1 VTKVPSPGPAG
12 AGLTSRLTDP
22 SGNSGLMKT
31 IAFEE
36 HYSLPAI
43 VEAHPNSP
51 RKLFDA
57 SRGGGGW
64 PPPGITDLGEERI
77 AAMDA
82 AGLDVQILSNVP
94 GVEAIEIPLAVELAR
109 QANDAVVDAI
119 AAYPDRFLGFA
130 TLPMRDP
137 DAAATELERTVR
149 DHGFVGALINGHV
162 NGRFLDDQFFWPV
175 FECAEK
181 LGVPIYLHPTVPPRP
196 VIDAYYQG
204 FTPAVSA
211 KLAVAGLGWHLDT
224 GIHCIRLILGGVFDR
239 FPGLQVIVGHHFEA
253 LSWMAWR
260 TDYSF
265 PVEESGLKRTVK
277 EYLRE
282 NFYGGILA
290 GEFAGQQPGGLDHS
304 WSLSVN
310 AYQSMVSVIGI
321 DRIVFTTDYPFA
333 NMEAGR
339 QFLEHLPIPP
349 VDKEKIAHLNAERLL
364 GLAK

>member
-1 VTKVPSPGPAG
+1 
-12 AGLTSRLTDP
+12 
-22 SGNSGLMKT
+22 MKT

-51 RKLFDA
+51 RTLFDA

-94 GVEAIEIPLAVELAR
+94 GVEAIEIPLAVELATH
-109 QANDAVVDAI
+109 ANDAVVDAVT
-119 AAYPDRFLGFA
+119 AYPERFLGFA

-137 DAAATELERTVR
+137 DAAAAELERTVL
-149 DHGFVGALINGHV
+149 DHGFVGALVNGHV
-162 NGRFLDDQFFWPV
+162 NGRFLDDKFFWPV
-175 FECAEK
+175 FESAES

-204 FTPAVSA
+204 FAPAVSA

-239 FPGLQVIVGHHFEA
+239 FPSLQVIVGHHFEA

-260 TDYSF
+260 TDYAF

-290 GEFAGQQPGGLDHS
+290 GEFTSQQPGGPDSS

-310 AYQSMVSVIGI
+310 AYQAMVNVIGI

-349 VDKEKIAHLNAERLL
+349 ADKEKIAHLNAERLL
-364 GLAK
+364 GLAN